1 MKLFFISLGL
11 LLIAACNNQQ
21 SAPAADEHKAADQH
35 EHNLPAESLRLN
47 NGEKWKA
54 DSSTNNNV
62 KALQVIVEQ
71 FTSTEKTP
79 GTYKQLGTTLQSGL
93 DKMISECRMKGPDH
107 DALHKWLEP
116 LIGQVKKLNET
127 EKPEESAQH
136 FSAITQQIQ
145 LYFQFFE

>member
-47 NGEKWKA
+47 NGVKWKA

-62 KALQVIVEQ
+62 KALQAIVEQ

-79 GTYKQLGTTLQSGL
+79 GTYKQLGATLQSGL

-116 LIGQVKKLNET
+116 LIGHVKKLNES
-127 EKPEESAQH
+127 ERSEESAQQLTT
-136 FSAITQQIQ
+136 IVQQIQ
-145 LYFQFFE
+145 LYSQFFE

>member
-11 LLIAACNNQQ
+11 LLIAACNDQQ

-47 NGEKWKA
+47 NGVKWKA

-127 EKPEESAQH
+127 EKPEESAQQ

>member
-35 EHNLPAESLRLN
+35 KHNLPVESLRLN
-47 NGEKWKA
+47 NGVKWKA

-79 GTYKQLGTTLQSGL
+79 GTYKQLGATLQSGL

>member
-1 MKLFFISLGL
+1 MKLFFISLGI
-11 LLIAACNNQQ
+11 LLIAACNDQQ
-21 SAPAADEHKAADQH
+21 SAPAADEHKADDQH

-47 NGEKWKA
+47 NGVKWKA

-62 KALQVIVEQ
+62 KALQAIVEQ

-79 GTYKQLGTTLQSGL
+79 RTYKQLGATLQSGL

>member
-1 MKLFFISLGL
+1 MKLFFTSLGL
-11 LLIAACNNQQ
+11 LLIAACNDQQ

-47 NGEKWKA
+47 NGVKWKA

-62 KALQVIVEQ
+62 EALQAIVEQ
-71 FTSTEKTP
+71 FTSTEKTL

>member
-1 MKLFFISLGL
+1 MKLFFVSLGL
-11 LLIAACNNQQ
+11 LLIASCNNQQ
-21 SAPAADEHKAADQH
+21 SSPAADEHKAADRH
-35 EHNLPAESLRLN
+35 EHNLPAESLSLN

-62 KALQVIVEQ
+62 KVMQATVEQ
-71 FTSTEKTP
+71 FAGTEKTP
-79 GTYKQLGTTLQSGL
+79 EAYKQLGASLQAGL

-127 EKPEESAQH
+127 EKPDESAHQLT
-136 FSAITQQIQ
+136 AIFQQLQ
-145 LYFQFFE
+145 LYSQFFE